1 MKHYMAEAHGRG
13 HRRKMENASSGD
25 KAFVSYILSAAG
37 QSPGWMSLLNLATAH
52 PGRQHRMLIRPTLGS
67 CQQNLK
73 HLWHHNKTEFEISL
87 CKIPLCGLTYCRKR
101 AFFCQLRKHCQTHTA
116 VGYNRE
122 ISRLSKQEISTFTSH
137 WQSHKECWVGKN
149 DL

>member
-101 AFFCQLRKHCQTHTA
+101 AFFASSGNTARPTQLWATIGRYQGFQSRKSLHSHHTDNPIRNA
-116 VGYNRE
+116 E
-122 ISRLSKQEISTFTSH
+122 
-137 WQSHKECWVGKN
+137 
-149 DL
+149 